1 MKNYVNA
8 FVEIVSL
15 DETDVIATSIAI
27 AGPNDGDVVG
37 FDKLFPTENN

>member
-15 DETDVIATSIAI
+15 DETDVIVTSIPLT
-27 AGPNDGDVVG
+27 GKNDGDVVG
-37 FDKLFPTENN
+37 YDELFNA